1 LRRFR
6 AFLKTLDPS
15 DTGTD
20 LMKDFII
27 RLYRFEKDN
36 PRALVG
42 IVEIVGKKGRMGFTT
57 LDELWEILNSSIGEE
72 KEGDAVESGE
82 LGKKRRIA

>member
-1 LRRFR
+1 
-6 AFLKTLDPS
+6 
-15 DTGTD
+15 
-20 LMKDFII
+20 MENFII

-36 PRALVG
+36 PRNLVG
-42 IVEIVGKKGRMGFTT
+42 LVEIVGKKGRVGFTS